1 MSFLL
6 IFRILLFFLMKFRKF
21 YLLVLVL
28 FCIDFI
34 LMEGIMLKVTPI
46 FNIFEKSKSDTYS
59 LIFDIHDW

>member
-1 MSFLL
+1 
-6 IFRILLFFLMKFRKF
+6 MKFRKF